1 MKISEL
7 LKEKAT
13 ISFEVFPPKNKEGDI
28 SSIYY
33 TIEELAKLDPDF
45 ISVTYGA
52 GGSSKGKTVEIA
64 SAIKNKYQIESVA
77 HLSCITSTKEDILT
91 ECRAL
96 KEHNV
101 DNILSLRGDYPAGE
115 EEKYRGMDLEFH
127 YASELNGFI
136 RENFGD
142 SFCLSGACYPEVHQ
156 EADCFRD
163 DLEALKKKVD
173 AGAEYLI
180 TQIFFDNSYYYRLV
194 KEARKIGIDV
204 PILAGIM
211 PVTNAK
217 SLLRTAKLCGC
228 SIPFQLSTMIETY
241 YNLSLIHI

>member
-96 KEHNV
+96 KEHH
-101 DNILSLRGDYPAGE
+101 SLCQRTERIYQSKFRGFLLPF
-115 EEKYRGMDLEFH
+115 RGM
-127 YASELNGFI
+127 
-136 RENFGD
+136 
-142 SFCLSGACYPEVHQ
+142 LSRSPSG
-156 EADCFRD
+156 
-163 DLEALKKKVD
+163 
-173 AGAEYLI
+173 G
-180 TQIFFDNSYYYRLV
+180 RLFP
-194 KEARKIGIDV
+194 G
-204 PILAGIM
+204 
-211 PVTNAK
+211 
-217 SLLRTAKLCGC
+217 
-228 SIPFQLSTMIETY
+228 
-241 YNLSLIHI
+241 

>member
-77 HLSCITSTKEDILT
+77 HLSCITSHPQKKIFS
-91 ECRAL
+91 R
-96 KEHNV
+96 N
-101 DNILSLRGDYPAGE
+101 AG
-115 EEKYRGMDLEFH
+115 H
-127 YASELNGFI
+127 
-136 RENFGD
+136 
-142 SFCLSGACYPEVHQ
+142 
-156 EADCFRD
+156 
-163 DLEALKKKVD
+163 
-173 AGAEYLI
+173 
-180 TQIFFDNSYYYRLV
+180 
-194 KEARKIGIDV
+194 
-204 PILAGIM
+204 
-211 PVTNAK
+211 
-217 SLLRTAKLCGC
+217 
-228 SIPFQLSTMIETY
+228 
-241 YNLSLIHI
+241 

>member
-142 SFCLSGACYPEVHQ
+142 SFCLSGARSPS
-156 EADCFRD
+156 
-163 DLEALKKKVD
+163 
-173 AGAEYLI
+173 GG
-180 TQIFFDNSYYYRLV
+180 RLFP
-194 KEARKIGIDV
+194 G
-204 PILAGIM
+204 
-211 PVTNAK
+211 
-217 SLLRTAKLCGC
+217 
-228 SIPFQLSTMIETY
+228 
-241 YNLSLIHI
+241 

>member
-77 HLSCITSTKEDILT
+77 HLS
-91 ECRAL
+91 
-96 KEHNV
+96 
-101 DNILSLRGDYPAGE
+101 
-115 EEKYRGMDLEFH
+115 
-127 YASELNGFI
+127 
-136 RENFGD
+136 
-142 SFCLSGACYPEVHQ
+142 
-156 EADCFRD
+156 
-163 DLEALKKKVD
+163 
-173 AGAEYLI
+173 
-180 TQIFFDNSYYYRLV
+180 
-194 KEARKIGIDV
+194 
-204 PILAGIM
+204 
-211 PVTNAK
+211 
-217 SLLRTAKLCGC
+217 
-228 SIPFQLSTMIETY
+228 
-241 YNLSLIHI
+241 

>member
-13 ISFEVFPPKNKEGDI
+13 ISFEVFPPKSKEGDI

-64 SAIKNKYQIESVA
+64 SVIKNKYQIESVA

-101 DNILSLRGDYPAGE
+101 DNILSLRGDYP
-115 EEKYRGMDLEFH
+115 
-127 YASELNGFI
+127 
-136 RENFGD
+136 
-142 SFCLSGACYPEVHQ
+142 V
-156 EADCFRD
+156 
-163 DLEALKKKVD
+163 
-173 AGAEYLI
+173 
-180 TQIFFDNSYYYRLV
+180 
-194 KEARKIGIDV
+194 
-204 PILAGIM
+204 
-211 PVTNAK
+211 
-217 SLLRTAKLCGC
+217 
-228 SIPFQLSTMIETY
+228 
-241 YNLSLIHI
+241 